1 MDKLKGLVGGQ
12 KEEEPSLL
20 AQVSDASTLSWSTR
34 IKGFGICFGLGVL
47 LSIIGSIT
55 LFFGNLT
62 AFAFLYSFGNILS
75 IASTVFLMGPVK
87 QIKRMLDPNRLIATC
102 LVFLFL
108 GLTLCAALWL
118 RLIIGMTFNDVVEE
132 SFPGSY
138 FLHLPVF
145 SDDLVSTAYHI
156 FLMQDLPLRAA
167 LKAVA
172 MSSANRELLHSWN
185 NALQKIRPRSDIEL
199 SHYTVTNKTFL
210 SS

>member
-47 LSIIGSIT
+47 LSIIGSIM

-108 GLTLCAALWL
+108 GLTLCAALWWKKAFL
-118 RLIIGMTFNDVVEE
+118 ALIFCICQYLAMTWYCL
-132 SFPGSY
+132 SY
-138 FLHLPVF
+138 IPYAR
-145 SDDLVSTAYHI
+145 S
-156 FLMQDLPLRAA
+156 
-167 LKAVA
+167 AVTGCFK
-172 MSSANRELLHSWN
+172 SCCN
-185 NALQKIRPRSDIEL
+185 
-199 SHYTVTNKTFL
+199 V
-210 SS
+210 